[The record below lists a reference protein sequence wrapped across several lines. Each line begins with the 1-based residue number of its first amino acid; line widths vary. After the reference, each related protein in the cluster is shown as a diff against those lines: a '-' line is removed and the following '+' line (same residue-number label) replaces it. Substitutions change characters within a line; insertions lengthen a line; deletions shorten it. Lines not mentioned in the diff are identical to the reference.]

1 MKLRKKSLK
10 NVTGSEIT
18 TVLTED
24 LWSALD
30 ALGAVPEAQHT
41 EWYKRLEEAADAYSG
56 YAVGQGSDN
65 GAVASLTLGVFSIC
79 SL

>member
-30 ALGAVPEAQHT
+30 ALDAVPEAQHT
-41 EWYKRLEEAADAYSG
+41 EWYKRLEAATQALMIEKG
-56 YAVGQGSDN
+56 LITRQ
-65 GAVASLTLGVFSIC
+65 
-79 SL
+79 